1 VWCDGAVNRQA
12 SVLTGSA
19 AFKKRLAAT
28 RSERRP
34 GFLPSVNPGP
44 MGLRCQGRA
53 RTRIERAEGICG
65 ERQPYL
71 VLCLRITT
79 ERAEGLVARWSAL
92 AAGMARRAVIGGRAL
107 GMLTTLVIAGCVQP
121 RALSAAG

>member
-1 VWCDGAVNRQA
+1 
-12 SVLTGSA
+12 
-19 AFKKRLAAT
+19 
-28 RSERRP
+28 
-34 GFLPSVNPGP
+34 

-71 VLCLRITT
+71 VLCLPITT

-92 AAGMARRAVIGGRAL
+92 AAEVARRAVIGGRAL